1 MSDGLTVGV
10 IGAGVV
16 GEMRVRTVVAEPRT
30 TLWGVAEPD
39 AEQRARVAAK
49 TGARVVTE
57 HAAIIEAPEVDAV
70 IVSTPAPLHEAMVTA
85 ALAAGKHVL
94 CEKPLGTTVESCT
107 RMVAAAKQADRVLA
121 VGFNHRYYPSFRF
134 VRRMIDDGRLGA
146 IDYVRVNAGH
156 PGLGEFRADWMYES
170 DKSGGGAM
178 MDIGIHLTDLVRYF
192 VGDIARVY
200 GRTTERVWRV
210 AGSEDNAMALL
221 ETAGGVS
228 VLYQASW
235 TEWKGYRM
243 CVDVYGQQGT
253 VRGYYAPMFNVLATR
268 SADGSRTRSFE
279 LYPWLNVREKL
290 GGWERTAGDAF
301 AMELHEFLERIAGRP
316 SSMADG
322 VAGLRAVEI
331 AHAVY
336 ESSRRGEPVSV
347 PRCSDAP
354 MTR

>member
-1 MSDGLTVGV
+1 MSERLSVGV

-16 GEMRVRTVVAEPRT
+16 GEMRVRTVAADPRT
-30 TLWGVAEPD
+30 TLWGIADVD
-39 AEQRARVAAK
+39 AGRGSHVAAK
-49 TGARVVTE
+49 TGARVVTDP
-57 HAAIIEAPEVDAV
+57 AAIIESPEVDAV
-70 IVSTPAPLHEAMVTA
+70 IVSTPAPLHEAMVMA
-85 ALAAGKHVL
+85 ALGAGKHVL
-94 CEKPLGTTVESCT
+94 CEKPLGTTVESCA
-107 RMVAAAKQADRVLA
+107 RMVTAAAEAGRVLA

-134 VRRMIDDGRLGA
+134 VRRMIDDGRLGP

-170 DKSGGGAM
+170 EKSGGGAM

-200 GRTTERVWRV
+200 GRTTDRVWRV

-221 ETAGGVS
+221 ETTGGIP

-243 CVDVYGQQGT
+243 CVDVYGEQGT

-268 SADGSRTRSFE
+268 SADGSRARSFE

-290 GGWERTAGDAF
+290 RGWERTAGDAF
-301 AMELHEFLERIAGRP
+301 GAELHEFLERIAGRP

-336 ESSRRGEPVSV
+336 ESSRRGEPVSLLSRV
-347 PRCSDAP
+347 
-354 MTR
+354 